1 MNKLILCLLLF
12 PSLVFAQSNHLAAK
26 KVFKQAETAFE
37 NGNLA
42 NATVLFKECLKLDT
56 SYVEAYYNLAQIEY
70 KNKNYNKSIGYGSE
84 AISLKASQS
93 LVYSVV
99 GQSYFMLENYDSSSY
114 FFKRSLLYS
123 EGNAIDYAMY
133 ASSENKLKK
142 FEKGMALA
150 NIAIDKDDS
159 NANYYIV
166 RGNSYFGIKDFDN
179 AEADYLKAESI
190 NSENNDV
197 NKSLA
202 NLYIATGNSKFAEEY
217 IKKGIEKSNDSEKLS
232 FLILQG
238 NYYQSIGEFYKA
250 KESFEEAYKLDSQ
263 SPIVLTNQSAV
274 LIDLGDYEGAVA
286 KSTEAIDVDPT
297 MYEAYFNRGIANEM
311 LRNTSQA
318 CSDWEEAF
326 IMGAVKA
333 EEYLN
338 SPTCNE

>member
-1 MNKLILCLLLF
+1 MNKLILCIFLIPTLI
-12 PSLVFAQSNHLAAK
+12 FAQSNHLAAK
-26 KVFKQAETAFE
+26 KVFKQAKAEFE
-37 NGNLA
+37 GGDLV
-42 NATVLFKECLKLDT
+42 NATILFKECIKLDT
-56 SYVEAYYNLAQIEY
+56 AYAEAFYNLGQIEY
-70 KNKNYNKSIGYGSE
+70 KNKNYNKSIAYGSSV
-84 AISLKASQS
+84 ITLNGNQS
-93 LVYSVV
+93 LAYSLL
-99 GQSYFMLENYDSSSY
+99 GQSYFMVENYDSSSY

-123 EGNAIDYAMY
+123 EGGAQDYAMY

-142 FEKGMALA
+142 YEKGMALV
-150 NIAIDKDDS
+150 NTAIEKDDK

-217 IKKGIEKSNDSEKLS
+217 IKKGIEKAKDDEKLS

-238 NYYQSIGEFYKA
+238 NYFQSVGEFDKA
-250 KESFEEAYKLDSQ
+250 KTSFEEAYELDSK

-274 LIDLGDYEGAVA
+274 LIDLGDFEGALS
-286 KSTEAIDVDPT
+286 KSTEAIDLDPT

-311 LRNTSQA
+311 LKNTEQA